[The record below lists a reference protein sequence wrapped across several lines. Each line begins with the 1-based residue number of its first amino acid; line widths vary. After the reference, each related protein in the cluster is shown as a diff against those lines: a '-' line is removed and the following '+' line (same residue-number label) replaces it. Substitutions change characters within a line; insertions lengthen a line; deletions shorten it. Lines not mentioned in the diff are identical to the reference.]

1 MKIADII
8 LNYVYSH
15 VYCCRISYGY
25 FLCCTTPSGSRRP
38 DRVEFHFITMLILLE
53 ILTDYL
59 SEADSFSLR
68 SGGKRF
74 SVAEFAD

>member
-1 MKIADII
+1 MFTLTCIA
-8 LNYVYSH
+8 VEFH
-15 VYCCRISYGY
+15 MTFC
-25 FLCCTTPSGSRRP
+25 FATPSGRRST
-38 DRVEFHFITMLILLE
+38 DRVEFHFITILILPE

-59 SEADSFSLR
+59 SEADSFSLC